1 MTAQDARLSRINN
14 KTPGMT
20 ILSAAEEW
28 SGPRSFD
35 GEIRQMRQEDLPL
48 IEWGCEYLR
57 YRRVYR
63 EVFRNSLNG
72 KSILWVAVT
81 STGEMVGQVFI
92 NVNPTHAYKLI
103 PSQSMLI
110 SSFRVKR
117 DYRGCGIG
125 SSLLKTCERCASER
139 EIGFLWLNCS
149 KSNQNA
155 LTFYRNRGFEIFRS
169 DPGDWQYIDHNGN
182 IRREVDPAWSL
193 CKRIG

>member
-1 MTAQDARLSRINN
+1 MTALS
-14 KTPGMT
+14 
-20 ILSAAEEW
+20 SAKELT
-28 SGPRSFD
+28 GFRSFD
-35 GEIRQMRQEDLPL
+35 GEIRRMREDDLPL

-63 EVFRNSLNG
+63 EIFRNSLSG
-72 KSILWVAVT
+72 RFILWVAA
-81 STGEMVGQVFI
+81 TGSGEVVGQVFI
-92 NVNPTHAYKLI
+92 NVNPVHAYKLV
-103 PSQSMLI
+103 PRQSMLL

-125 SSLLKTCERCASER
+125 SKLLKTCECCADER
-139 EIGFLWLNCS
+139 EIKFLWLNCS

-193 CKRIG
+193 CKKTGQK

>member
-1 MTAQDARLSRINN
+1 MTALS
-14 KTPGMT
+14 
-20 ILSAAEEW
+20 SAKELT
-28 SGPRSFD
+28 GFRSFD
-35 GEIRQMRQEDLPL
+35 GEIRRMREDDLPL

-63 EVFRNSLNG
+63 EIFRNSHSG
-72 KSILWVAVT
+72 RFILWVAA
-81 STGEMVGQVFI
+81 TGSGEVVGQVFI
-92 NVNPTHAYKLI
+92 NVNPVHAYKLV
-103 PSQSMLI
+103 PRQSMLL

-125 SSLLKTCERCASER
+125 SKLLKTCECCADER
-139 EIGFLWLNCS
+139 EIKFLWLNCS

-193 CKRIG
+193 CKKTGQK